1 MGQNVQPRGKTIR
14 QAAVLAIWHGRICL
28 ITSSNGKHWL
38 VPKGHLEHG
47 EKLSETARQEAWEE
61 AGLTGILQREP
72 LGSYL
77 YEKYGAVHHVIVF
90 LMQVTEVA
98 NVWPENSM
106 RERAWLPPKQAL
118 ARIEDHGLREI
129 IRTGSA
135 PRSQRLLTEQM

>member
-1 MGQNVQPRGKTIR
+1 MAVTSSAIR
-14 QAAVLAIWHGRICL
+14 QAAAIPICDGQL
-28 ITSSNGKHWL
+28 CLVTSRSGKRW
-38 VPKGHLEHG
+38 VIPKGGIEVGKTAG
-47 EKLSETARQEAWEE
+47 EIALQEAWEE